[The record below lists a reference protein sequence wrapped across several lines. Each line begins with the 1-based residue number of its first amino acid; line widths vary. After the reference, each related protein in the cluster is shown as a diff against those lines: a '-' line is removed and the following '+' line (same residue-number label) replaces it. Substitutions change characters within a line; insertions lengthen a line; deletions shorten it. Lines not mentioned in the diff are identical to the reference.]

1 MFFKKKTSSL
11 KAYCDGRMIS
21 IEKVNDEVFSQKM
34 MGDGVAI
41 QPVNGKLTSP
51 CDGTV
56 SMIFEQTGHAIG
68 LIMDNQME
76 ILLHIGLDTVN
87 VKERLFCCNVKK
99 GQKVKCGDLLITY
112 DFDKLKA
119 MNIDT
124 VTMCVITSQG
134 KAKDI
139 TFASEGE
146 VIAGSSDILTYR

>member
-56 SMIFEQTGHAIG
+56 SMIFEQTGHFVYNPSG
-68 LIMDNQME
+68 TF
-76 ILLHIGLDTVN
+76 ILLLS
-87 VKERLFCCNVKK
+87 R
-99 GQKVKCGDLLITY
+99 LLIL
-112 DFDKLKA
+112 FLWIFFLNKPF
-119 MNIDT
+119 I
-124 VTMCVITSQG
+124 CI
-134 KAKDI
+134 
-139 TFASEGE
+139 
-146 VIAGSSDILTYR
+146 

>member
-1 MFFKKKTSSL
+1 M
-11 KAYCDGRMIS
+11 
-21 IEKVNDEVFSQKM
+21 
-34 MGDGVAI
+34 
-41 QPVNGKLTSP
+41 
-51 CDGTV
+51 
-56 SMIFEQTGHAIG
+56 
-68 LIMDNQME
+68 
-76 ILLHIGLDTVN
+76 
-87 VKERLFCCNVKK
+87 FCCNVKK
-99 GQKVKCGDLLITY
+99 GQKVKSGDLLITY